1 MTAWRK
7 TGARW
12 LKFNLVGAIGIVVQ
26 LGVLEA
32 LTAGFQLPYLAA
44 TALAVEAAVLHN
56 FIWHEHYTWS
66 DRRHRSRILERL
78 LRFNATTGAISIGG
92 NLLLMSLFVGEA
104 HLPALLGN
112 MLSIATCSVANFLV
126 SDRLVFT
133 DSLTP
138 FTPRTQDAG
147 QAPIV
152 SNAGS
157 VLDDPGD
164 LYIPS

>member
-32 LTAGFQLPYLAA
+32 LTAAFHLPYLAA

-56 FIWHEHYTWS
+56 FMWHEHYTWS
-66 DRRHRSRILERL
+66 DRRHRGRILGRL

-133 DSLTP
+133 DSLTL
-138 FTPRTQDAG
+138 FTPRTKMPDKL
-147 QAPIV
+147 PT
-152 SNAGS
+152 
-157 VLDDPGD
+157 
-164 LYIPS
+164 